1 MDECAWWGVSS
12 ARARRARC
20 APQGRATQVTAA
32 PDAPLR
38 SILVGCC
45 AIDSARSD
53 MIRQLRIRSLCVA
66 RAGPAKRKGP
76 SSSRAL
82 WAFVFIHI
90 LNANEPETRDRTY
103 ESTTL
108 DGRARSIRCGRAASP
123 HRARPRASDAP
134 RAGRRPAGGGAVG
147 SSRSTAVILR
157 DTVRHHTNTNPRT
170 REGSYTTRQRNR
182 PSAASK
188 RRRSSRFRA
197 CAVLH
202 SLPRR
207 PPRRGST
214 FMAHEIASSSV
225 AFALDGYV
233 CSSAL
238 LWSLAPFV

>member
-1 MDECAWWGVSS
+1 MVGCVV
-12 ARARRARC
+12 RARTTSTAG
-20 APQGRATQVTAA
+20 APRGRATQDTAA

-147 SSRSTAVILR
+147 SSRSTAIILR
-157 DTVRHHTNTNPRT
+157 VPSGAILTPT
-170 REGSYTTRQRNR
+170 RAPGRAATRPGSAIVQV
-182 PSAASK
+182 PHQSAVVPA
-188 RRRSSRFRA
+188 
-197 CAVLH
+197 
-202 SLPRR
+202 
-207 PPRRGST
+207 
-214 FMAHEIASSSV
+214 
-225 AFALDGYV
+225 AFARARSCTRSPGAPHDGV
-233 CSSAL
+233 PRSWLMRSHRPR
-238 LWSLAPFV
+238 WHSR